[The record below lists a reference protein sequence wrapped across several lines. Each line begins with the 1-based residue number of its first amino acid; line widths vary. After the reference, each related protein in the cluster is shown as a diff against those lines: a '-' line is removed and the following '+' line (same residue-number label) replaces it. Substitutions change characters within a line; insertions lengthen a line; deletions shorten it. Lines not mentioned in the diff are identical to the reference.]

1 MLSQGF
7 MPLFK
12 IRGHWVVL
20 VGLAVIVG
28 LCTRQVWAEQNHLV
42 APNAAV
48 TQAAQPLA
56 PQNATLTGS
65 QMGVAMA
72 GATPQHVH
80 RLTNNGT
87 LPERLHLTITSR
99 QGWAVTVD
107 PIQVQLAPGQ
117 SISVTT
123 ALTIPRDTPAGTMAV
138 TTLTVVN
145 TPPAAPILLSVI
157 DSFLVQGDT
166 ALKIPPAQWGEMI
179 NGQRVYSL
187 TAASGTTEFL
197 PDLQTPTSGYNG
209 SFLGPTLVMTTGEV
223 ISVSIT
229 NNLTDVTTV
238 HWHGLHFA
246 GKMDGG
252 PHQLIHPGESWRPT
266 FTMINEAATPWYHPH
281 PHSDEHTHDDT
292 HAQQRTDQASTAST
306 GKQVYAGLAG
316 MILIRDS
323 ASAALNLPHTYGVD
337 EFPIVVQ
344 DRNFNA
350 DGSFREYPA
359 QQDRDLH
366 KGNYFLINGTLAG
379 NLDAPAQ
386 LVRLHLLNGSNAR
399 FYNFG
404 FTDNRSFDQIA
415 SDNALL
421 NHPVQRNRLVLG
433 PGERVEIVLDL
444 RGLAGQTLYFAHYG
458 EELITPLTSV
468 DDYDETNLILF
479 TLHVTAPTAKAVT
492 ALPQTL
498 NHIERLERSQAV
510 FTRTLVLNIP
520 PSINLKTFD
529 MEVINITATLG
540 TKEIW
545 SIINQSEEPHPI
557 HIHDSPFQIIARN
570 GKLPPEYELGW
581 KDTVIVQPLER
592 VDLIKDFSGFADSTS
607 PFMYHCHILDHEDK
621 GMMGQF
627 IITEANTLY
636 LPVVTR

>member
-1 MLSQGF
+1 MRLQSLTLPHHKRATWWLWISF
-7 MPLFK
+7 
-12 IRGHWVVL
+12 VL
-20 VGLAVIVG
+20 LIGLGA
-28 LCTRQVWAEQNHLV
+28 RQVWANQAFPTLWRDNEAVV
-42 APNAAV
+42 AK
-48 TQAAQPLA
+48 TTA
-56 PQNATLTGS
+56 PQTATLTGS
-65 QMGVAMA
+65 QMGIAAA
-72 GATPQHVH
+72 GTTQHHVH
-80 RLTNNGT
+80 RLTNTGT
-87 LPERLHLTITSR
+87 LPERFNLTINSR
-99 QGWAVTVD
+99 QGWVVAVEPT
-107 PIQVQLAPGQ
+107 QVQLAPGQ

-123 ALTIPRDTPAGTMAV
+123 ALTIPGDTPAGTMAV
-138 TTLTVVN
+138 TTLRVVN
-145 TPPAAPILLSVI
+145 TPPAAPILLTVI
-157 DSFLVQGDT
+157 DSFLVQGDA
-166 ALKIPPAQWGEMI
+166 ALQIPPAQFGTLL

-187 TAASGTTEFL
+187 TAASGTTQFL

-223 ISVSIT
+223 ISVSVT

-238 HWHGLHFA
+238 HWHGLHFS

-252 PHQLIHPGESWRPT
+252 PHQLIHPGETWRPS
-266 FTMINEAATPWYHPH
+266 FTMLNEAATPWYHPH
-281 PHSDEHTHDDT
+281 PHSDEHDHGD
-292 HAQQRTDQASTAST
+292 HAQQRTAQALLAST

-316 MILIRDS
+316 MIFIRDA

-366 KGNYFLINGTLAG
+366 KGNFFLINGTLAG

-404 FTDNRSFDQIA
+404 FADNRNFQQIA

-421 NHPVQRNRLVLG
+421 NQPVQRNRVVMG
-433 PGERVEIVLDL
+433 PGERVEIVVDL
-444 RGLAGQTLYFAHYG
+444 RGLAGKTLYFVHYG
-458 EELITPLTSV
+458 EELVTPLTSV

-479 TLHVTAPTAKAVT
+479 TLHVTAPTANAVT

-498 NHIERLERSQAV
+498 NHIVRLERSQAV
-510 FTRTLVLNIP
+510 LTRTLVLNIP

-529 MEVINITATLG
+529 MDVINITATLG

-570 GKLPPEYELGW
+570 GQLPPAYELGW

-592 VDLIKDFSGFADSTS
+592 VDLIKDFSGFADPTS

-627 IITEANTLY
+627 IIQEEETLY
-636 LPVVTR
+636 LPMVRR